1 MGPLNMEGC
10 ATSTEFPRAR
20 REEGVG
26 EHREGYHCEYEH
38 QQQRQQHQGDVR
50 RVIFGRSSSRTAD
63 RSSLVSSAASEWGE
77 LVATLGTLRLGRQ
90 QHPQQQGSTAAA
102 NRAPRKPVRS
112 RSASDKTASN
122 NFFVVSK
129 RSREGIDRA
138 AGPSRNPSDDIDD
151 GSSTGDDDDDD
162 CSTGLGA
169 PPLLPPA
176 LKRARACALSPTSST
191 KKFMTGKQQQ
201 HDDTCTAVL
210 RRQ

>member
-38 QQQRQQHQGDVR
+38 QQQRHHQQQRQQHQGGVR

-63 RSSLVSSAASEWGE
+63 RSSLVSSSASEWGE

-102 NRAPRKPVRS
+102 NRAPHKVCLLTRCGLRS
-112 RSASDKTASN
+112 ILR
-122 NFFVVSK
+122 VI
-129 RSREGIDRA
+129 RE
-138 AGPSRNPSDDIDD
+138 
-151 GSSTGDDDDDD
+151 
-162 CSTGLGA
+162 
-169 PPLLPPA
+169 
-176 LKRARACALSPTSST
+176 K
-191 KKFMTGKQQQ
+191 
-201 HDDTCTAVL
+201 
-210 RRQ
+210 